1 MRSVKRTVSGL
12 SAAVVCCASVVGLAT
27 AATAA
32 TNDERTCRG
41 TIGAQ
46 SLDVDI
52 RVPSGA
58 TCKLNGTRPDGNV
71 KVGRGATLV
80 ATNVRVG
87 GNIQAE
93 NAKSVTVKRSRVE
106 GSIQLK
112 QGRAGRI
119 ELTGNT
125 VDSDIQLFSNH
136 GPSIVV
142 RQNVVDGNLQCK
154 SNKPKP
160 TGGAN
165 RVEGNKEDQC
175 ARL

>member
-1 MRSVKRTVSGL
+1 MTLGAVAVAIVAAAVSGDVI
-12 SAAVVCCASVVGLAT
+12 SGLGRAP
-27 AATAA
+27 AA

-41 TIGAQ
+41 TIGAR

-58 TCKLNGTRPDGNV
+58 TCRLIGTRVDGNV
-71 KVGRGATLV
+71 KVYRGATLV
-80 ATNVRVG
+80 ARGARVG
-87 GNIQAE
+87 GNVQAE
-93 NAKSVTVKRSRVE
+93 NAESVVVTGSRVG

-112 QGRAGRI
+112 QGRVGPINLAR
-119 ELTGNT
+119 NN
-125 VDSDIQLFSNH
+125 VDSDIQLFSNR
-136 GPSIVV
+136 GKSVV
-142 RQNVVDGNLQCK
+142 LRNVVGGNLQCK
-154 SNKPKP
+154 SNRPRP

>member
-1 MRSVKRTVSGL
+1 MSNVKHATLGL
-12 SAAVVCCASVVGLAT
+12 STFAACCAGVFGLA
-27 AATAA
+27 AAAPAA

-41 TIGAQ
+41 TIGAR

-58 TCKLNGTRPDGNV
+58 TCRLKGTRVDGNV
-71 KVGRGATLV
+71 KVYRNATLV
-80 ATNVRVG
+80 ATGVRVG

-93 NAKSVTVKRSRVE
+93 NAKSVVVTGSRVG
-106 GSIQLK
+106 GSVQLK
-112 QGRAGRI
+112 QGRIGPINLMR
-119 ELTGNT
+119 NT
-125 VDSDIQLFSNH
+125 VDSDIQLFSNR
-136 GPSIVV
+136 GESVV
-142 RQNVVDGNLQCK
+142 SRNVVDGNLQCK
-154 SNKPKP
+154 SNRPRP